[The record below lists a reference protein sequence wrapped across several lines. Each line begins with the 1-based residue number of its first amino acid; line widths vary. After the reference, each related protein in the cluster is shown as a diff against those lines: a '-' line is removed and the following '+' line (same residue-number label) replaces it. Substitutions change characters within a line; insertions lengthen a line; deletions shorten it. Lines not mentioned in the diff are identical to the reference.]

1 MNELTARA
9 LQELIQRAIAADGDL
24 VKWSDLLAILSK
36 LKIPDNPAPLIQRRK
51 LSGLDVFNNDAQAG
65 AGGLVSGDLYR
76 TNNGA
81 VQVKI

>member
-1 MNELTARA
+1 MNEITARA

-24 VKWSDLLAILSK
+24 VKWSDLLAIIGK
-36 LKIPDNPAPLIQRRK
+36 LKIPDHPTPLVQRRK

-65 AGGLVSGDLYR
+65 AGGLVAGDLYR